1 MKVKITVGLVLAAIV
16 IAAVLIF
23 FPRKTAPEVR
33 FTALSA
39 ENQALR
45 ARFLNTRF
53 VGLLV
58 GVVGRAH

>member
-1 MKVKITVGLVLAAIV
+1 MKVKITVGVVLAAIV

-33 FTALSA
+33 FTALSG
-39 ENQALR
+39 ENC
-45 ARFLNTRF
+45 FLNTRF